1 MTTYTA
7 IPNADI
13 DQDSPLTQTLLTL
26 NRDNPIA
33 MAEGSDNAPVVA
45 AGWHPYDQ
53 VEMGDGADGLI
64 YDFSV
69 DGGTANV
76 EAGTFDDGYEYRMYL
91 DGLEHA
97 SGSSVSLIVALYRAT
112 DAAWSGN
119 ITFSG
124 SSVTT
129 GSRVSGDV
137 IALVPHLVKKVHMAN
152 INVAYGTGASL
163 TGDSDSGGVYYATSQ
178 KITNMRVGFN
188 GTTITAG
195 KVYLYR
201 RRMDV

>member
-1 MTTYTA
+1 MTSWVD
-7 IPNADI
+7 ILDADI
-13 DQDSPLTQTLLTL
+13 SQDKAIKREQGRAF
-26 NRDNPIA
+26 RDNPIA

-69 DGGTANV
+69 DGATANV

-137 IALVPHLVKKVHMAN
+137 IALVPHLVKKVHIVN

-178 KITNMRVGFN
+178 KVTNMRVGFN

-201 RRMDV
+201 RRMDA